1 MYAGQL
7 AKLRGCTVIGSTG
20 SDEKVRLIKEEFG
33 YDDAFNYHTETD
45 FDAALSKYFP
55 NAIDVY
61 LDNVGGEML
70 EAALNHVNKHAKV
83 PLCGMISG
91 YNKVWTER
99 EGVRNLLNLTG
110 KEVNMQGFMVGSYL
124 HRLGDFATEME
135 SHLKQGKIGYS
146 KLKIF
151 HGIET
156 FLESLGSLFTS
167 SNVGKVVIQVK

>member
-1 MYAGQL
+1 MHKETLLEIYISRHGHMFVL
-7 AKLRGCTVIGSTG
+7 FSTAKLI
-20 SDEKVRLIKEEFG
+20 
-33 YDDAFNYHTETD
+33 
-45 FDAALSKYFP
+45 YF
-55 NAIDVY
+55 VQ
-61 LDNVGGEML
+61 
-70 EAALNHVNKHAKV
+70 
-83 PLCGMISG
+83 
-91 YNKVWTER
+91 VWTER
-99 EGVRNLLNLTG
+99 EGVRNLLNLIG

-124 HRLGDFATEME
+124 HRFGDFATEME